1 MYKASFIFT
10 CLLCI
15 GQGRRVQ
22 NDLASSS
29 FAELKAGWSVTSA
42 LNPRAHIGVS
52 SHQATSPRSIDTATH
67 NAAAAA
73 PNDDAVRSSQ
83 PKMIS
88 ASALPHSEQTN
99 EKIPDA
105 ENVEQPWYGNFRTN
119 TLALLGATVTSRI
132 ALSFR
137 NRAQRAP
144 DASMQETA
152 KKGFGI
158 DFSLIICVA
167 LWYVGNYYYNI
178 TNKLALNAAGGSVGV
193 PLTIATLQLGVGAVY
208 ALFLWLAPDARERPK
223 ITMADYKASLPVAAA
238 AAVSHAATVYSIGA
252 GAVSFAQIVKASEP
266 FFAALVGTLF
276 YSASVSTAKWLALIP
291 VIGGV
296 CLASLGELNFAVAA
310 LLAGLVANVTAAF
323 KGNEN
328 KKLMGSA
335 GIADRFGSVG
345 NIFAVTILNMFLM
358 LVPVVALLEG
368 SKYGAF
374 FATLKTSSVLKI
386 NLIASGLWFFL
397 YNELATI
404 VVKKTGAV
412 TQSVLNTAKRVIV
425 IVFVALVL
433 GESLGLIKLVGCAI
447 GIGGV
452 FLYSIIDSLVAKK

>member
-1 MYKASFIFT
+1 
-10 CLLCI
+10 
-15 GQGRRVQ
+15 VQ
-22 NDLASSS
+22 T
-29 FAELKAGWSVTSA
+29 EWSAANAVN
-42 LNPRAHIGVS
+42 LMPGVS
-52 SHQATSPRSIDTATH
+52 HLQ
-67 NAAAAA
+67 AAA
-73 PNDDAVRSSQ
+73 PGSAAATTPNVAVLPNNAAVRVPQ
-83 PKMIS
+83 PSMQ
-88 ASALPHSEQTN
+88 AAEALPLPNLEPKS

-105 ENVEQPWYGNFRTN
+105 EEQPWYGNLRVN
-119 TLALLGATVTSRI
+119 TMALLGAVGTSRI
-132 ALSFR
+132 ALAFR
-137 NRAQRAP
+137 NRAQRAKDP
-144 DASMQETA
+144 SMQET
-152 KKGFGI
+152 KSGF
-158 DFSLIICVA
+158 DFSIVIIVA

-178 TNKLALNAAGGSVGV
+178 TNKLALNAAGGAAGV
-193 PLTIATLQLGVGAVY
+193 PLTIATMQLGVGAIY

-223 ITMADYKASLPVAAA
+223 ITMADYKASIPVAAA
-238 AAVSHAATVYSIGA
+238 AAISHAATVYSIGA

-266 FFAALVGTLF
+266 AFAALVGTLF
-276 YSASVSTAKWLALIP
+276 YSAKVSTAKWLALIP

-296 CLASLGELNFAVAA
+296 CMASLGELDFAIAA
-310 LLAGLVANVTAAF
+310 LVAGLVANITAAV

-345 NIFAVTILNMFLM
+345 NIFAVTIINMFLF

-368 SKYGAF
+368 AKYGAF
-374 FATLKTSSVLKI
+374 FATLKTSTVLKA
-386 NLIASGLWFFL
+386 NLLASGIWFYL
-397 YNELATI
+397 YNELATL

-433 GESLGLIKLVGCAI
+433 GESLGFIKLLGCAI